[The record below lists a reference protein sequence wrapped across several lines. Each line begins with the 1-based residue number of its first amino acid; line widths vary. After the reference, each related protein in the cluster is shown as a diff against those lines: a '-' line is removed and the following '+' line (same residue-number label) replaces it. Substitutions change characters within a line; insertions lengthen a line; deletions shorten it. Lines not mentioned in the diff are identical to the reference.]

1 MSTVS
6 LILGKSG
13 SGKSAS
19 LRNLNPNNVA
29 LIQVISKP
37 LPFKSNNGAKWSI
50 YQSDDWQKII
60 VACKKTTRKIIV
72 IDDYQYLMANEF
84 MRRAQERGFDKFTEI
99 GYHTWHVI
107 NELLNLPNDV
117 RVYILSHTEESE
129 NGQTKMKTIGKML
142 DERITLEGMV
152 TIVLRST
159 INDGQHYFTTK
170 NNGNDTTKT
179 PMGMFDSEL
188 IENDLLIVDTAI
200 CNYYDIKQPTQ
211 EEAK

>member
-19 LRNLNPNNVA
+19 LRNLNSDDVA

-37 LPFKSNNGAKWSI
+37 LPFKGNWKA

-60 VACKKTTRKIIV
+60 GACKKAATSRKIIV
-72 IDDYQYLMANEF
+72 IDDYQYLMANEY

-99 GYHTWHVI
+99 GFHTWHVI
-107 NELLNLPNDV
+107 NELLSLPNDV

-129 NGQTKMKTIGKML
+129 SGQIKMKTIGKML
-142 DERITLEGMV
+142 DEKITLEGMV
-152 TIVLRST
+152 TIVLRSI
-159 INDGQHYFTTK
+159 INDGQHYFTTR
-170 NNGNDTTKT
+170 NNGSDTTKT

-188 IENDLLIVDTAI
+188 IENDLSIVDKAI
-200 CNYYDIKQPTQ
+200 CDYYEIKKPETTT
-211 EEAK
+211 EETN